1 MRILVGLYRLTPGP
15 FRIESFRLQEFM
27 QTVPSSTVSRR
38 QAFFARFSAQAL
50 RSLEGQPEPKPLILL
65 TGGLRT
71 PAHLHGALRA
81 RHAHLLGF
89 GRASVL
95 RPDLPSALR
104 ARAPDDST
112 PFTQEPELD
121 VGWWFDFLPRS
132 PLIGAGV
139 GMAWYVVCIRRIAA
153 EGPQAVERH
162 MAMGG
167 IEAVLRMFLWITS

>member
-1 MRILVGLYRLTPGP
+1 MRILVGSPSFHAWRFLY
-15 FRIESFRLQEFM
+15 FRLQEFM
-27 QTVPSSTVSRR
+27 QTAPSSNISRR

-50 RSLEGQPEPKPLILL
+50 RSLEGLPDPKPFILL

-81 RHAHLLGF
+81 RHAHLF
-89 GRASVL
+89 GIGRGSVL

-104 ARAPDDST
+104 ARAPEDSA
-112 PFTQEPELD
+112 PFMREPDLD
-121 VGWWFDFLPRS
+121 AGWWFNFLPRS

-153 EGPQAVERH
+153 NGPQAVERH

-167 IEAVLRMFLWITS
+167 IEAVLRMFLWIIS